1 MNKGTFSSP
10 RFSPRFSSRSSRCGG
25 ENSKLCCGGGK
36 NLGNQM
42 HYFKVAQP
50 FATLKGPFS
59 AESAIR
65 NSSTI
70 VYLSRLDE
78 IYLLVHSKSW
88 ISLHRKVE
96 KMKNL
101 NMVLTEPAQK
111 RAEKKQECIFSLGP
125 CLKMCWNFTMIAEFF
140 KPTFC

>member
-36 NLGNQM
+36 NLSNQM

-78 IYLLVHSKSW
+78 IYLLVHSKLRSSYFFTIKTIKSNISKRPRTWLPSYLLTDPDELVNIDMCMYFVQAERSRSSW
-88 ISLHRKVE
+88 
-96 KMKNL
+96 
-101 NMVLTEPAQK
+101 
-111 RAEKKQECIFSLGP
+111 KQ
-125 CLKMCWNFTMIAEFF
+125 
-140 KPTFC
+140 